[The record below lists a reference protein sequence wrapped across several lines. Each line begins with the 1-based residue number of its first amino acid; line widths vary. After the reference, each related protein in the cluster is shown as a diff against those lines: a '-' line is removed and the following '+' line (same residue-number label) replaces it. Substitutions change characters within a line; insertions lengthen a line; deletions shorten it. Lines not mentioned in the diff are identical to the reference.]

1 VGGEQGDIPFMQ
13 ALLRHDS
20 RDDRG
25 FTMIELVAALSILAV
40 VMTSVAFVFYGAMK
54 AAGTSA
60 RRTAAV
66 GIATRETEAMHAVPY
81 EQLGFEASQDGY
93 TDVDPEGNETVPFVA
108 SATITAPQVTPYTE
122 EEQRGTLYQVQRYVS
137 WADASATETD
147 AYKKT
152 IVVVNWSDEGGP
164 HTLRQDSIVYPG
176 GQGLYGAATTTT
188 TAPTAVFPPSAPSS
202 LAATV
207 PTGTTGETT
216 VNLSWAA
223 PSASTTPVDT
233 WTVEYSPAP
242 DSTMANA
249 AVKTD
254 VLPAANTT
262 FSVTGLSPG
271 TTYYFRVKAKSSGG
285 LSSSYSNIASA
296 TTTATPVPS
305 TVCSAGALTITPSA
319 QSQSNGNSGHLS
331 NSVAVALNTTGSCTS
346 QTISVRYNPTS
357 TSTVTAY
364 LTAQSGGAYS
374 GTLAS
379 NQRWST
385 GNHAVTV
392 YIGATQTA
400 AVGNVCIY
408 ANGAAASC

>member
-1 VGGEQGDIPFMQ
+1 MQ
-13 ALLRHDS
+13 ALLRGHDA

-40 VMTSVAFVFYGAMK
+40 VMVSVAFVFYGAMK

-81 EQLGFEASQDGY
+81 EQLGFEASQAGY
-93 TDVDPEGNETVPFVA
+93 TATDPEGDATVPFVA
-108 SATITAPQVTPYTE
+108 SATITAPQVTPFTQE
-122 EEQRGTLYQVQRYVS
+122 TQRGTQYDVQRYIS
-137 WADASATETD
+137 WAAASPTEPD

-152 IVVVNWSDEGGP
+152 IVVVNWTDEGGP

-188 TAPTAVFPPSAPSS
+188 TAPVAVFPPSAPTS
-202 LAATV
+202 LAGSV
-207 PTGTTGETT
+207 PAGTTGEST
-216 VNLSWAA
+216 VNLSWSA
-223 PSASTTPVDT
+223 PVSSTTAVST

-249 AVKTD
+249 AVKTSS
-254 VLPAANTT
+254 LPAANTT
-262 FSVTGLSPG
+262 FAVTGLSPG
-271 TTYYFRVKAKSSGG
+271 TTYYFRVKANSSGG
-285 LSSSYSNIASA
+285 LSSSYSNITSA
-296 TTTATPVPS
+296 TTTASSTPS
-305 TVCSAGALTITPSA
+305 TACSAGALTITPSA
-319 QSQSNGNSGHLS
+319 REQANGNSGHLTD
-331 NSVAVALNTTGSCTS
+331 NIAVALNTTGDCTG

-357 TSTVTAY
+357 TSTINTY

-374 GTLAS
+374 GTLS
-379 NQRWST
+379 KTQQWST
-385 GNHAVTV
+385 GNHSLRV
-392 YIGATQTA
+392 YIGSTQSA

-408 ANGAAASC
+408 SYGAAASC